1 MSFNTLNQYTLLL
14 RVWHPGVE
22 LPRLV
27 LKSCVM
33 FGCFLSFDLVSL
45 FDTISVSISIGK
57 VTVSKVVVNH
67 IQNSPRVDHD

>member
-22 LPRLV
+22 LPRY
-27 LKSCVM
+27 C
-33 FGCFLSFDLVSL
+33 L